1 MLHRKGCK
9 VKAAEEFWDTEKKE
23 VNEFDILNTLLLCDE
38 RHAPM
43 SQPVGSEDQRPGDF
57 RSWFSI
63 RHFQKKLRVIP
74 VLATAEQLFGKGDG
88 FVQLVV
94 CPQVGM
100 KLVPEIEPKQ
110 TVTCWF
116 NSFLIRKNFWSHE
129 APGFMKTHPY
139 LHRMFAWVTLTL
151 CYPSFLIFLS
161 PSTFQLAL
169 PIFHVVPPP
178 PKFVYEKKMCLICL
192 CKAASVRWG
201 LCWFFWS
208 PEHLGVLGSSKCSAR
223 PSASRDDLT
232 SLTSS

>member
-1 MLHRKGCK
+1 
-9 VKAAEEFWDTEKKE
+9 
-23 VNEFDILNTLLLCDE
+23 
-38 RHAPM
+38 M
-43 SQPVGSEDQRPGDF
+43 SQPVGSEDHRAGDF
-57 RSWFSI
+57 RRCVSI
-63 RHFQKKLRVIP
+63 RSFQKTLWVIP
-74 VLATAEQLFGKGDG
+74 VLAAAEQLFGKRDC

-116 NSFLIRKNFWSHE
+116 NSFLITKKFWSHE
-129 APGFMKTHPY
+129 VPGFTMTYPY
-139 LHRMFAWVTLTL
+139 LHRMFTLVTFTL

-169 PIFHVVPPP
+169 PFSHVFPPP
-178 PKFVYEKKMCLICL
+178 PKCVYEEKMCPICL

-208 PEHLGVLGSSKCSAR
+208 PE
-223 PSASRDDLT
+223 PYT
-232 SLTSS
+232 FSLWLSGG